1 VPSLAAA
8 SGRGRKVRRRPPG
21 GWVLYGL
28 EKPVQGQRLRRAK
41 EPAMLFGCHHRRAG
55 SLVRL
60 RHEFERPVPQP
71 YPLVGW
77 QQVETSLIST
87 RSAWTFGV
95 CKAAT

>member
-1 VPSLAAA
+1 VAGPWDPALL
-8 SGRGRKVRRRPPG
+8 SGRRRPPDA
-21 GWVLYGL
+21 LI
-28 EKPVQGQRLRRAK
+28 RL
-41 EPAMLFGCHHRRAG
+41 G
-55 SLVRL
+55 
-60 RHEFERPVPQP
+60 HEFERPVPQP